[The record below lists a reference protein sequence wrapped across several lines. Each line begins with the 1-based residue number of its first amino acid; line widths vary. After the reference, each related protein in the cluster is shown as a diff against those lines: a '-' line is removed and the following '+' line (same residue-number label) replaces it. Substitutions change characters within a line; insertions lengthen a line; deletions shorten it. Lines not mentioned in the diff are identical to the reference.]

1 MTAALSV
8 DELGIDPNAGLV
20 SLHRTFQNVTY
31 AQLLAD
37 LPGVGILALEGKGGV
52 ARDDEG
58 AAEARKV
65 RGQILS
71 NAVGEIVLGWVAG
84 KIGEWQHND
93 GEVRRLGGRRRCD
106 GRGSVG
112 AGEMPRGGAS
122 GEQEGDCESRQRQ
135 H

>member
-37 LPGVGILALEGKGGV
+37 LPGVGILALEGKGRV
-52 ARDDEG
+52 ARDDER
-58 AAEARKV
+58 AAEARKI

-71 NAVGEIVLGWVAG
+71 DAVGEIVLGWVAG
-84 KIGEWQHND
+84 KIGERQHRD
-93 GEVRRLGGRRRCD
+93 GEARRFGRRCRRD
-106 GRGSVG
+106 GHWW
-112 AGEMPRGGAS
+112 PL
-122 GEQEGDCESRQRQ
+122 
-135 H
+135 